1 MESALLLRPLGRTSA
16 CLRQSTGAIVQAEL
30 RFPLT
35 LRFHL
40 QAQAVNPN
48 NPVPAMVE
56 LGPFDLEQHHFTDC
70 VLDVALPESAYTR
83 MDYLSRLRK
92 SD

>member
-1 MESALLLRPLGRTSA
+1 MESVLLLRPLGRTSA
-16 CLRQSTGAIVQAEL
+16 CLRLSTVAIVQAEL
-30 RFPLT
+30 RFPFT
-35 LRFHL
+35 PRSHP
-40 QAQAVNPN
+40 QAQAVNPL

-56 LGPFDLEQHHFTDC
+56 LGPYDLEQHRFTDC